1 MRFSFLNQS
10 IMLRNK
16 LPFGTI
22 FGLIFSA
29 PIALILLLFLDSLNY
44 FDFDDDD
51 LMLLVVFLV
60 ILIFAITVAV
70 GLFRN
75 KLWALRTFT
84 FLLIIAAAITSIALL
99 IESFEYDYEFI
110 IFGIGSVLAI
120 ASFAVGAV
128 AILNHDAVLQ
138 QFGAE
143 EADESLD
150 DILDA

>member
-44 FDFDDDD
+44 FDFDEDD
-51 LMLLVVFLV
+51 LILLVVFLV

-75 KLWALRTFT
+75 KLWALRIFT
-84 FLLIIAAAITSIALL
+84 FLLIIAA
-99 IESFEYDYEFI
+99 I
-110 IFGIGSVLAI
+110 IFTGVLIDSIGSYFGSPLFWIGSVLAI
-120 ASFAVGAV
+120 AFFTFGAV
-128 AILNHDAVLQ
+128 AMLNNDVVLQ
-138 QFGAE
+138 QFGVE
-143 EADESLD
+143 ETDESLD

>member
-44 FDFDDDD
+44 FDFDEDD
-51 LMLLVVFLV
+51 LILLVVFLV

-84 FLLIIAAAITSIALL
+84 FLLIIAAAITSIAVL

-110 IFGIGSVLAI
+110 IFGIGSVLGI

-128 AILNHDAVLQ
+128 AILNHDVVLQ
-138 QFGAE
+138 QFGVE

>member
-44 FDFDDDD
+44 FDFDEDD
-51 LMLLVVFLV
+51 LILLVVFLV

-84 FLLIIAAAITSIALL
+84 FLLIIAAAITSIAVL

-110 IFGIGSVLAI
+110 IFGIGSVLGI
-120 ASFAVGAV
+120 ASFTVGAV
-128 AILNHDAVLQ
+128 AMLNNDVVLQ
-138 QFGAE
+138 QFGVE

>member
-44 FDFDDDD
+44 FDFDEDD
-51 LMLLVVFLV
+51 LILLVVFLV

-84 FLLIIAAAITSIALL
+84 FLLIIAAAITSIAVLAD
-99 IESFEYDYEFI
+99 SFEYDYEFI
-110 IFGIGSVLAI
+110 IFGIGSILAI
-120 ASFAVGAV
+120 ATFTVGAV
-128 AILNHDAVLQ
+128 AILNNDVVLQ
-138 QFGAE
+138 QFGVE